1 MISRNETR
9 IQSAIIIVKT
19 KKEKYRE
26 ISVEPQYRVVSNKK
40 PKSDAENVSH
50 FFDTMFGP
58 AIGRRGNARGGGG
71 LGGRQTG
78 NGPKKIFLRFC
89 VSKTRSRSPG
99 PRPFSPGPK
108 RINYVRG
115 PSRLFRNSVKYS
127 ARVVWGRPNTHTLGG
142 GQEQRP
148 KINTY
153 EIYQSR
159 DNGGGRVGTRTDD

>member
-1 MISRNETR
+1 MSCRIKNRRATRKMFRIFSTRCSVRRSVVVETR
-9 IQSAIIIVKT
+9 AEGGSA
-19 KKEKYRE
+19 
-26 ISVEPQYRVVSNKK
+26 
-40 PKSDAENVSH
+40 
-50 FFDTMFGP
+50 
-58 AIGRRGNARGGGG
+58 
-71 LGGRQTG
+71 GRQTG